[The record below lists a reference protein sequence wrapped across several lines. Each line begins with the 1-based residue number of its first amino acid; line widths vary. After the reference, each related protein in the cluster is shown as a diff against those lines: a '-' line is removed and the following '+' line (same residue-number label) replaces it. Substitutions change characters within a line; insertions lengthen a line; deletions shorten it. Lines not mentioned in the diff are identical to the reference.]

1 MFDLNSARFFA
12 YVVKTKSFSEAAK
25 QLHIPKQTLSR
36 KIAELEEELGIRLL
50 ERSTRKLR
58 LTSTGE
64 VFFDYAVQIIN
75 IADQANNTLASA
87 QEEPQG
93 TLRLSTSILFCDLT
107 LRHVVIDYMKRYPKV
122 HVHVAISQEGTDVYN
137 NNIDLAI
144 LVGPL
149 KDSSLIAKK
158 LLPSRLGCLA
168 SPQFLA
174 KYGTPKHPKDLD
186 TAPLISYE
194 DPVYG
199 DPNVWRFI
207 AHDKSHSVSIE
218 HPYLR
223 TSSFWMARE
232 ACLQGLA
239 ISRLP
244 RTLCSHDIRE
254 GSLVEI
260 LPEWHNDVGD
270 IYAVF
275 PSRQMLSLQVRCF
288 LEMLQEHLRPY
299 HMGTEANYNIPMQ
312 LIEPGLIRENH
323 HVSNTS
329 STTATETPEEDTHI
343 DIDDD
348 IL

>member
-36 KIAELEEELGIRLL
+36 KIAELEEELGVRLL

-64 VFFDYAVQIIN
+64 IFFDYAVQIIS
-75 IADQANNTLASA
+75 IADQANNTLAST

-122 HVHVAISQEGTDVYN
+122 QVHVGISQEGTDVYN

-168 SPQFLA
+168 SPQFVER
-174 KYGTPKHPKDLD
+174 YGVPTHPQDLH
-186 TAPLISYE
+186 TIPLISYE

-207 AHDKSHSVSIE
+207 ANDKSHSVSIE

-239 ISRLP
+239 IGRLP

-260 LPEWHNDVGD
+260 LPAWHNDVGD

-299 HMGTEANYNIPMQ
+299 HLGTEANYNIPMQ
-312 LIEPGLIRENH
+312 LIEPGLVKEPN
-323 HVSNTS
+323 NTMPTNS
-329 STTATETPEEDTHI
+329 FSISDETEIHE
-343 DIDDD
+343 
-348 IL
+348 